1 MTDIVDDIFIRTP
14 GYGTPFGIAFTCRIC
29 GCLVDG
35 TQYAP
40 APTPRQAH
48 AAWHEQIA
56 DLARLA
62 LAPAPASGDRA

>member
-1 MTDIVDDIFIRTP
+1 MTEIIDDIFIRTP
-14 GYGTPFGIAFTCRIC
+14 GYGTPFGSALTCLIC

-35 TQYAP
+35 GQYA

-56 DLARLA
+56 DLAQFA
-62 LAPAPASGDRA
+62 LETVPASGDQA